1 MNVSKIIF
9 IGAALLSVFPFVDTP
24 FALLLGII
32 LAQTIK
38 HPFHNASKKITHILL
53 QVSVI
58 GLGFG
63 MNAMQALEAGINI
76 YRFFHFKHTNFGFVH
91 RQAPKGRE
99 QYLVPD
105 FDRNRSLWWKRNS
118 SHFVDHKIERKADF
132 NSVGHRFY
140 PEFGCTIPVSLYRA
154 SFASLA
160 TSVWRMGSNR
170 HTRHQFGCRSRLPVA
185 QFTAEGGYFLNVLS
199 DPSKT
204 FFLSLGGS
212 AVAGYETVNW
222 GDKLLFD
229 GSTLENRDRFV
240 YGGAITLEME
250 TYLTDRVVLLL
261 TGRERILSGSDITKF
276 HTQFGVGLKFI
287 IN

>member
-1 MNVSKIIF
+1 MVDGFYSSSTKSETGYYF
-9 IGAALLSVFPFVDTP
+9 GAAMATYAKNCNKWVFGGEY
-24 FALLLGII
+24 LGRYY
-32 LAQTIK
+32 TYK
-38 HPFHNASKKITHILL
+38 
-53 QVSVI
+53 
-58 GLGFG
+58 
-63 MNAMQALEAGINI
+63 
-76 YRFFHFKHTNFGFVH
+76 
-91 RQAPKGRE
+91 
-99 QYLVPD
+99 D
-105 FDRNRSLWWKRNS
+105 
-118 SHFVDHKIERKADF
+118 
-132 NSVGHRFY
+132 
-140 PEFGCTIPVSLYRA
+140 
-154 SFASLA
+154 
-160 TSVWRMGSNR
+160 
-170 HTRHQFGCRSRLPVA
+170 SRLPVA

-222 GDKLLFD
+222 GNKLLFD

-276 HTQFGVGLKFI
+276 HTQFGIGLKFI